1 MFDLNANE
9 TPGPSLAAAVA
20 PPAVTG
26 PAPRRLRVAVIE
38 GTRYRFPLDA
48 LSEKRARA
56 LGDVAEVYHVAF
68 AEGWRPRRF
77 TQHDHFY
84 LLPKPGLP
92 VLRYALMLALGPVVL
107 LWLVLAKRV
116 RVLVA
121 RRPYDGFAAALVK
134 QVSALLGRRTALIVE
149 NRGDF
154 ETFVFLQR
162 RIRFPGLYRRL
173 MRWTAA
179 YAFRHADA
187 LQAVSA
193 SCRRQLEAWGHGQPI
208 VEFPSWIDLHLFEQ
222 AATTRAAGWNG
233 RTAEILYAGYLVP
246 RKGVSYLV
254 EAFARVADRVE
265 GVRLVIAGRAEN
277 PAYARELE
285 QMVTRLGLEER
296 VTFTGAL
303 PQPELARRMA
313 HARALVLP
321 SLAEGLPRIVL
332 EAMSAG
338 TPVIATSV
346 AGIPQVIED
355 GRTGLLVP
363 PGDSVALAERLLWVL
378 THGEAAAA
386 MAERAREAIAR
397 TYSQQEYSAGYAR
410 LFAIATERLASQEG
424 TARAHG

>member
-1 MFDLNANE
+1 VTE
-9 TPGPSLAAAVA
+9 LA
-20 PPAVTG
+20 PH
-26 PAPRRLRVAVIE
+26 RLRVAVIE

-48 LSEKRARA
+48 VTEKRAQA
-56 LGDVAEVYHVAF
+56 LGELAEVFHVAF

-92 VLRYALMLALGPVVL
+92 ILRYALMFVLGPVVL
-107 LWLVLAKRV
+107 LWLVLVKHV

-134 QVSALLGRRTALIVE
+134 RVSGLLGMRTALIVE

-154 ETFVFLQR
+154 ETYVFLQR
-162 RIRFPGLYRRL
+162 RVRFPALYRGL

-208 VEFPSWIDLHLFEQ
+208 VEFPSWIDLDLFEQ
-222 AATTRAAGWNG
+222 AAARRTTERNG
-233 RTAEILYAGYLVP
+233 GTPEILYAGYLVP

-254 EAFARVADRVE
+254 EAFARVADRLE
-265 GVRLVIAGRAEN
+265 GARLVIAGRAEN
-277 PAYARELE
+277 AAYARELE
-285 QMVTRLGLEER
+285 QMVARFGLQGR
-296 VTFTGAL
+296 VAFTGTL

-313 HARALVLP
+313 DARALVLP
-321 SLAEGLPRIVL
+321 SLAEGLPRVVL
-332 EAMSAG
+332 EAMSVG

-346 AGIPQVIED
+346 AGIPQLIED

-363 PGDSVALAERLLWVL
+363 PGNSAALAERLVWIL

-397 TYSQQEYSAGYAR
+397 NYSHRLYTDGYAR
-410 LFAIATERLASQEG
+410 LFAIARDRLATQKG
-424 TARAHG
+424 TGGRG